1 MSIYTVNTMQIEF
14 NSIIADRE
22 NWEINELAESN
33 KRLYAI
39 LARCYA
45 IFVDH
50 KETDEGRK
58 LINDTAV
65 AMDVS
70 FNDVTSTAAKVIK
83 IIFGDDNRHKA
94 SDYAKVLKIASAAE
108 VSKANFETWLST
120 KGGIYAVRRGNAP
133 SAEQKKAEQDNAY
146 NSGITKLEQL
156 GAAASVPPHVN
167 VSARNGYVLA
177 VCYVDAYGA
186 LSVIKTV
193 GDANSDQVKAE
204 IRRIGNEAIKS
215 AKSNTNAPAPSAPV
229 TTDFAAASAKAQSD
243 ALAAAIAA
251 GTDLNQSS
259 TTQQQIAA

>member
-1 MSIYTVNTMQIEF
+1 MSTYTVNAMQIEF

-22 NWEINELAESN
+22 NWEINELAASN
-33 KRLYAI
+33 LRLYAI

-65 AMDVS
+65 AMNVS

-108 VSKANFETWLST
+108 VSKANFENWLST

-146 NSGITKLEQL
+146 NNGLTKLQQL
-156 GAAASVPPHVN
+156 GTAASVAPHVN
-167 VSARNGYVLA
+167 ISARNGYVLA
-177 VCYVDAYGA
+177 VCYVDGNGA

-204 IRRIGNEAIKS
+204 IRRIGTEKAKS
-215 AKSNTNAPAPSAPV
+215 AKTTANAPAPTAPV
-229 TTDFAAASAKAQSD
+229 TTDFAAEKAKAQ
-243 ALAAAIAA
+243 AEAIEAAIAA

-259 TTQQQIAA
+259 TTQQPIAA